1 MGADAAAG
9 ADARP
14 IAGSPV
20 SEHSIGYEGWRVA
33 AAAALGM
40 LVSFASVLVYTFGI
54 FLKPIAETF
63 SWNREA
69 VSGAFGI
76 AAMTAAVCA
85 PITGML
91 LDRFGPRRVI
101 VPATVVFGTTFA
113 SLSVLT
119 GHLWHYYLLFFVFGT
134 VAMATSQVAYS
145 RAISTWFQARLG
157 AALAFGMCG
166 SAVGAMILPPIAQ
179 RLIDA
184 LGWRHAALAIGIAIL
199 AIGLPTVLGFVR
211 ERPGSRTVDGHQ
223 NAAGAS
229 VGEGLRDYRFWI
241 LVVVLFCI
249 SIAQNGSVTHLSAL
263 LTDRGVH
270 ADRAAIAVSALGGA
284 ALFGRLVTGW
294 LIDRFFAP
302 YVSFALLIAAALGT
316 FLLSGAA
323 SLATGILG
331 ATLIGFSMGGEADV
345 IPYLVA
351 RYFGLRS
358 FSVLYALTWTFYA
371 VAGAIGPVLMGKAF
385 DATGSYAALL
395 LWLAVATLVIAPLML
410 LLPRYAKP
418 DAGAAH

>member
-1 MGADAAAG
+1 MAVAIAADRTAPTAGGASERSIHYAG
-9 ADARP
+9 W
-14 IAGSPV
+14 G
-20 SEHSIGYEGWRVA
+20 VA

-40 LVSFASVLVYTFGI
+40 FVSFASVLVYTFGI

-63 SWNREA
+63 GWNRES

-101 VPATVVFGTTFA
+101 VPAVIVFGGTFA
-113 SLSVLT
+113 SLSLLT
-119 GHLWHYYLLFFVFGT
+119 AHLWHYYLLFFVFGT
-134 VAMATSQVAYS
+134 MAMATSQVAYS
-145 RAISTWFQARLG
+145 RAISTWFNERLG

-166 SAVGAMILPPIAQ
+166 SALGAMILPPIAQ
-179 RLIDA
+179 RLIDG
-184 LGWRHAALAIGIAIL
+184 LGWRHAALTIGIAIV

-211 ERPGSRTVDGHQ
+211 ERPGSRTAEGRQV
-223 NAAGAS
+223 ATGAT

-249 SIAQNGSVTHLSAL
+249 SIAQNGAVTHLSAL
-263 LTDRGVH
+263 LTDRGIN

-284 ALFGRLVTGW
+284 ALLGRLATGW
-294 LIDRFFAP
+294 LVDRFFAP
-302 YVSFALLIAAALGT
+302 YVSFVLLAGAALGT
-316 FLLSGAA
+316 FLLSSAA
-323 SLATGILG
+323 SLSVGVLA
-331 ATLIGFSMGGEADV
+331 ASLIGFSMGGEADV

-371 VAGAIGPVLMGKAF
+371 IAGAIGPILMGKAF
-385 DATGSYAALL
+385 DATGSYASLL
-395 LWLAVATLVIAPLML
+395 VWLAAATVVIAPLML
-410 LLPRYAKP
+410 LLPRYERPTA
-418 DAGAAH
+418 AAHP